1 MANKDKANKTSFS
14 ASNQPEN
21 KGKRGKAFKTILLE
35 VIREESLIGANPD
48 LSKEEAERLYISYV
62 SKRAFDSDDTNS
74 ATLLK
79 ELLSKSYPTLK
90 STLPTVDFEFSESS
104 KPSEQ
109 AAQILKAASD
119 GKIPPDVAQIFI
131 SSIASMMKI
140 EEVTEIAKR
149 LDEIEKALG
158 VSNA

>member
-1 MANKDKANKTSFS
+1 MNEKISQGLD
-14 ASNQPEN
+14 
-21 KGKRGKAFKTILLE
+21 
-35 VIREESLIGANPD
+35 VIREEALIGASPNM
-48 LSKEEAERLYISYV
+48 SKAEAERLYLKHV
-62 SKRAFDSDDTNS
+62 SARAFDSKDNNS

-90 STLPTVDFEFSESS
+90 ATMPTVDFEFSETST
-104 KPSEQ
+104 PSNQ
-109 AAQILKAASD
+109 ASQILKAAAE

-158 VSNA
+158 LSNG